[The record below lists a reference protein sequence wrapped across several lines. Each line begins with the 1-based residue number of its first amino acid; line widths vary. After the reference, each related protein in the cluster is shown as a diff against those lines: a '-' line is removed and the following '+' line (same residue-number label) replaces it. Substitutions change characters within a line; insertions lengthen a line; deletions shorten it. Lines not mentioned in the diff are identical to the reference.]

1 MSSPATIA
9 RLLRN
14 HDNGEY
20 FARLVNQPAPHAL
33 RRAPELVY
41 HAVLNALEPR
51 FTMVMPAFNHEAI
64 IEDAISATAATASL
78 PFDCIIVDDGSTDL
92 TVARV
97 RSLFESRPPPLIARA
112 TIIRNPVPIYETA
125 SDNLGFALADT
136 EIIIEVQAD
145 IQIREPAFDALFLRA
160 LGTSPTPSAL
170 SGRCGH
176 TFASL
181 RHRPSIRSLVRRTPP
196 DSVGLCGKTI
206 ETPEIVNP
214 IRGRMYRCET
224 VNRGPWV
231 LLKSD
236 LERHG
241 YLDERHFFQ
250 GNDDHDYHRRL
261 FETEARRPLYVPIA
275 LYAPLAFGAVRRTRT
290 GLNRDVFAALKA
302 AKRGSPAFH
311 RFLESR
317 VPSSPPEEI
326 TGLSLG

>member
-1 MSSPATIA
+1 MSSPATIE
-9 RLLRN
+9 RVLRS
-14 HDNGEY
+14 HDSGEY
-20 FARLVNQPAPHAL
+20 FTRLVNQPAPHAL

-41 HAVLNALEPR
+41 HAALNALEPR
-51 FTMVMPAFNHEAI
+51 FTMVTPAFNHEAI
-64 IEDAISATAATASL
+64 IEDAIAATAANASR
-78 PFDCIIVDDGSTDL
+78 PFDCIIVDDGSTDG
-92 TVARV
+92 TAARAGWV
-97 RSLFESRPPPLIARA
+97 FESRPSPLIARA

-125 SDNLGFALADT
+125 CDNLGFALADT
-136 EIIIEVQAD
+136 EVIIEVQAD

-160 LGTSPTPSAL
+160 LRTSPTPSAL

-176 TFASL
+176 TFAL
-181 RHRPSIRSLVRRTPP
+181 LGRRAGIRSLFRRTPP

-206 ETPEIVNP
+206 DTPEIVDP

-250 GNDDHDYHRRL
+250 GNDDHDYHRRV

-275 LYAPLAFGAVRRTRT
+275 LYAPLALGAVRRTRT
-290 GLNRDVFAALKA
+290 GLNRQVFAALKA
-302 AKRGSPAFH
+302 EKRGSPAFY
-311 RFLESR
+311 RFLGSL
-317 VPSSPPEEI
+317 SSSSAPEAI
-326 TGLSLG
+326 G